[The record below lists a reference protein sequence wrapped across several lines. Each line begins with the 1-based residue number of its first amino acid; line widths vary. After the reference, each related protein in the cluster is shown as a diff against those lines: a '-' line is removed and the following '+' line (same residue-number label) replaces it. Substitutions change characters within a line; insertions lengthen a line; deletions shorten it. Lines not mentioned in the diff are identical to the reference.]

1 MHNLQAREIKEAF
14 LDFKREILRAAEN
27 SRTGKPLPPKLIKG
41 FEEQEQSKDS
51 EVRTV
56 RSALVN
62 ILATTHYLRVN
73 YTTEYSLVTS
83 HYATRLLTSY

>member
-51 EVRTV
+51 EV
-56 RSALVN
+56 
-62 ILATTHYLRVN
+62 
-73 YTTEYSLVTS
+73 
-83 HYATRLLTSY
+83 LT